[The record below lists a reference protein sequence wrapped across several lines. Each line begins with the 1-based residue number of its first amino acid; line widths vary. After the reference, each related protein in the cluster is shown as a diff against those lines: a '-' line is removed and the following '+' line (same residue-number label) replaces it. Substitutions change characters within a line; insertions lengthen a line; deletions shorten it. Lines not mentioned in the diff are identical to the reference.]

1 VNWDVV
7 PVVSMRHAWKY
18 AWLPIA
24 ICLMVACGKK
34 QEAPE
39 AKEPPPPKP
48 VQILQFYPSN
58 TQVARGEHVLV
69 CYGVENAKTV
79 RLEPAIEQIVPA
91 YIRCF
96 QYSPQKTTEIKLV
109 ATGAD
114 GSEVSK
120 SFQVAVVGV
129 APAPK
134 TKSGLIVSF
143 VSSAKTVAPGQEVTL
158 CYETRNATAVKLEP
172 SETGGP
178 LPLKGCVSQHV
189 KGKTQFTLIASG
201 PGGKQDR
208 ESLTVSVP

>member
-1 VNWDVV
+1 
-7 PVVSMRHAWKY
+7 MKH

-24 ICLMVACGKK
+24 ICLLAACGK
-34 QEAPE
+34 QEAPV
-39 AKEPPPPKP
+39 AKQPPQPKP

-58 TQVARGEHVLV
+58 TQVARGEHALV
-69 CYGVENAKTV
+69 CYGVENAKAV
-79 RLEPAIEQIVPA
+79 RLEPPIEQIVPA

-120 SFQVAVVGV
+120 AIQIAVVGV
-129 APAPK
+129 ASAPK
-134 TKSGLIVSF
+134 TKSDLIVSF

-172 SETGGP
+172 SETAGP

-189 KGKTQFTLIASG
+189 KGRTQFTLIASG
-201 PGGKQDR
+201 AGGKQDR